1 MLVINKFCKLF
12 FVLLLLGCFQWA
24 KAEGKPTDSLRIK
37 AEKLATKDFDQAI
50 LLSDK
55 GIELSGDE
63 VEKSVFYRIKG
74 LAYYFKGDFKKA
86 SELYNKAILIQE
98 KNNQQKELGLTFIE
112 QAKLYRKT
120 KMLEAAEKTY
130 QRALNIFTTLRDTAN
145 MATVLNESGVV
156 QEYKKDYNRAI
167 NLYQQSYDLNKK
179 LKDTIGMAYSLGFIG
194 GAKLQEGDLKLAE
207 DFAKQSLQLF
217 MAKQDSFAI
226 AIGYTNLSEIATSA
240 GQTNKAKNYLL
251 NSTRFAERIQFLD
264 LMANNYMQLS
274 KLYKKEGK
282 TDSSVL
288 LLEKYTAT
296 RDSIYNSNM
305 QKTVLE
311 LNTKYDTVQKDK
323 EILEK
328 KSALKLKN
336 ILLLASVVALILG
349 GLLFVALMK
358 SSKFKHKNELQKT
371 LIDQQDIATK
381 AVIKAEENERVRMSA
396 TLHDGLGQLLSA
408 TKMNVQALETVA
420 GSNSETENSYIKV
433 ISLLDDSI
441 KEMRAVSHQMMPGAV
456 VRSGLGNA
464 LKELIEKMDSKALEI
479 NLNVEGLEYQPDEDV
494 QIVLYRIFQECI
506 NNVIKHAKATKL
518 FISLIQSPDSIDAT
532 IEDNGVGFN
541 MADLTDKHGI
551 GLQNIRTRVNF
562 LKGDID
568 ISSARGK
575 GTLIAFHIPLK
586 Q

>member
-1 MLVINKFCKLF
+1 M
-12 FVLLLLGCFQWA
+12 
-24 KAEGKPTDSLRIK
+24 
-37 AEKLATKDFDQAI
+37 
-50 LLSDK
+50 
-55 GIELSGDE
+55 
-63 VEKSVFYRIKG
+63 
-74 LAYYFKGDFKKA
+74 
-86 SELYNKAILIQE
+86 YNKAILIQE